1 MIIGHTTGAHWV
13 TAETQARP
21 SASGVTNQQGK
32 GPVLDALAVVNL
44 DATPDLE
51 DTRRA
56 LRKLADT
63 HHLNLRDTL
72 TFRPAEPQW
81 IQRVVETVH
90 RFSIHAVLITDITH
104 LDGGQRAI
112 IGVADLMSPTTTLL
126 YEPYQRGYTRPS
138 AIRLPSA
145 R

>member
-1 MIIGHTTGAHWV
+1 MIIGHTTGAPWV
-13 TAETQARP
+13 TAATQVGPRRR
-21 SASGVTNQQGK
+21 ASPTSRGK
-32 GPVLDALAVVNL
+32 GPVLEALAVVNL
-44 DATPDLE
+44 DTTPDLE
-51 DTRRA
+51 DTRRT
-56 LRKLADT
+56 LRKLAEAHRLT
-63 HHLNLRDTL
+63 VRDTL
-72 TFRPAEPQW
+72 TFRPTEPQW

-90 RFSIHAVLITDITH
+90 RFSIHAVLVTDITH